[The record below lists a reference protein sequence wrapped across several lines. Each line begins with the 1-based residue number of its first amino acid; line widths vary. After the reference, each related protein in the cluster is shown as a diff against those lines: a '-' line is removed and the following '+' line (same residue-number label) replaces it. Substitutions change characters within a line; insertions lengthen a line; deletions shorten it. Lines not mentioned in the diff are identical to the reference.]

1 MVVIA
6 GVGLSF
12 ALVLLLCPFPSM
24 AVQRTD
30 TLEPPHKD
38 LLSKKGISSHQLGC
52 KELRSKRYI
61 SDGHCSSAR
70 PLTEVVCAG
79 ACLPLDQLPW
89 YSDSSTATLPHGSP
103 WSCANGQTRFKRVHL
118 LCPNGE
124 RKIYRV
130 PILKSCRCVRN
141 AQHVLHGS

>member
-1 MVVIA
+1 MLHRKYSCP
-6 GVGLSF
+6 VGSRRKQ
-12 ALVLLLCPFPSM
+12 SS
-24 AVQRTD
+24 R
-30 TLEPPHKD
+30 
-38 LLSKKGISSHQLGC
+38 ISSHQLGC